1 MDFKRI
7 LVGALCFLAMGMSFT
22 ACSDDDEVIKNDEVM
37 NDDGSK
43 IELPGRRAYIL
54 YEGAFAQGAD
64 FNNTG
69 ISFYAPNKDGES
81 NPNIYKFQNDKELGN
96 LGQTMIEYDDFIYV
110 VVSGS
115 KSVVKLNEACVEVG
129 RCNFTKDADKE
140 TDARY
145 ITAEDGFLYVTQYGG
160 TVSKIDANTMKEV
173 STFKGGNYL
182 EGIAEHNGN
191 LYVANSR
198 GTAKEILVFNETKA
212 QPDTIEVV
220 TNPSAVLEEDD
231 MIYVISNGN
240 YADIHNQFQVINPQT
255 KKSKVIAQAGRMAKG
270 NDDLIYLVDTK
281 SDWAAGTTDN
291 KLFSYNTK
299 TQSLNEQSFLKNAPK
314 EITNGNIY
322 MISVDDD
329 TDEIYIG
336 VTDYSTDGTIYR
348 FDRNGNLKESFSAGG
363 VNPNTMIFV
372 D

>member
-1 MDFKRI
+1 MNFRKF
-7 LVGALCFLAMGMSFT
+7 LVGALCFLALGTSFT
-22 ACSDDDEVIKNDEVM
+22 ACSDDDEVVM
-37 NDDGSK
+37 NDNGSK

-54 YEGAFAQGAD
+54 YEGGFAQGAE
-64 FNNTG
+64 FNDTG
-69 ISFYAPNKDGES
+69 ISFYAPNKDGEN

-96 LGQTMIEYDDFIYV
+96 LGQSMIEYNDFIYV

-115 KSVVKLNEACVEVG
+115 KSVVKLNEACVEIA
-129 RCNFTKDADKE
+129 RCNFASEEGKE

-145 ITAEDGFLYVTQYGG
+145 ITAENGFLYVTQYGG
-160 TVSKIDANTMKEV
+160 TVSKIDANSMKV
-173 STFKGGNYL
+173 VKTFKGGNYL
-182 EGIAEHNGN
+182 EGIAECDGN

-198 GTAKEILVFNETKA
+198 GTAKEILVFNEAKV

-240 YADIHNQFQVINPQT
+240 YNDIHNQFQVINPKNKT
-255 KKSKVIAQAGRMAKG
+255 SKVIAQATRMAEG
-270 NDDLIYLVDTK
+270 IGDLIYLVDTK
-281 SDWAAGTTDN
+281 SDWAAGTTEN

-299 TQSLNEQSFLKNAPK
+299 TQQINNQSFLNNAPK

-322 MISVDDD
+322 MIAVDDD
-329 TDEIYIG
+329 TDEIYVG
-336 VTDYSTDGTIYR
+336 VTDYATPGTIYR
-348 FDRNGNLKESFSAGG
+348 FDRNGNLKDTFSAGG
-363 VNPNTMIFV
+363 VNPNSMVFV